1 MILGTVQLHLHEN
14 REERVDGL
22 LPEYPC
28 LTRRTELDAYAAGF
42 LPWHWHEFF
51 ECLVV
56 ERGAL
61 ELIVEGGVYRFGQGD
76 GCFINA
82 DVLHCFR
89 PADDQPGTCYHVH
102 QFSRDYIAGLS
113 LLERKCVAPVAACG
127 ALEVTP
133 LYRDNERQAVI
144 LDLIERAY
152 VCAGEEPYG
161 FELSMRALLIQMWVL
176 LMRETKDTIAQNS
189 RVSSVESDRV
199 KEMLT
204 FMENNLAEPIGPRE
218 IAAAVNISVR
228 ECHRC
233 FRKVLDTTPQA
244 YLGERR
250 ISRALRLLDDTRDSI
265 TQIAAAC
272 GFASTSYFG
281 KCFRD
286 KMQCSPLAYR
296 KARLQ

>member
-1 MILGTVQLHLHEN
+1 MILGTVELHLHEN
-14 REERVDGL
+14 REELVDGL

-51 ECLVV
+51 ECFVV

-61 ELIVEGGVYRFGQGD
+61 ELIVEGGAHRFGPGD

-82 DVLHCFR
+82 GVLHSFR
-89 PADDQPGTCYHVH
+89 NVQGQTGTCYHVH
-102 QFSRDYIAGLS
+102 QFSRAYIAGLS
-113 LLERKCVAPVAACG
+113 LLERKCVAPVATCG
-127 ALEVTP
+127 ALDVFP
-133 LYRDNERQAVI
+133 LYRRDTAQAEI
-144 LDLIERAY
+144 LSLIERAY

-161 FELSMRALLIQMWVL
+161 FELSMRALFIQMWAL
-176 LMRETKDTIAQNS
+176 LLRETKDTVAHNS

-204 FMENNLAEPIGPRE
+204 FIEGNLAQSIGPRE
-218 IAAAVNISVR
+218 MGAAVNISVR

-233 FRKVLDTTPQA
+233 FRKVLNTTPQA
-244 YLGERR
+244 YLNERR
-250 ISRALRLLDDTRDSI
+250 VSRAMRLLDDTRDSV

-272 GFASTSYFG
+272 IW
-281 KCFRD
+281 
-286 KMQCSPLAYR
+286 
-296 KARLQ
+296 